1 MMINPRHFDSASRHG
16 QRGIAA
22 VEFAIVALATLT
34 ILFASMEMARMMF
47 TFNTLAE
54 VTRRG
59 ARIASICQ
67 VDDPEINRLAIFN
80 TSGGSVSPIL
90 KKLSTANVK
99 VEYLN
104 ENGAVLASTAGNAYY
119 QIRYVRVRIAN
130 YQHNLII
137 PGMSVSVMAP
147 GYPTTV
153 PRESLGVPREGQLSN
168 CV

>member
-1 MMINPRHFDSASRHG
+1 MINPRYFESTLRHR

-22 VEFAIVALATLT
+22 VEFAIVAMVTLM
-34 ILFASMEMARMMF
+34 ILFGAMEMARMMF

-67 VDDPEINRLAIFN
+67 VNDPEINRLAIFN
-80 TSGGSVSPIL
+80 TSGGNVSPIL

-99 VEYLN
+99 VEYLD

-119 QIRYVRVRIAN
+119 DIRYVRVRIAN

-153 PRESLGVPREGQLSN
+153 PRESLGVPKVGQLSN